1 MARGHATRRQDLT
14 PDAQIEGRHP
24 VLQAL
29 RAGRPLRKLVVA
41 RGSAV
46 SLKHLVGEAHRR
58 GIPVQEV
65 DTAVVGRLARTRA
78 PQGVIA
84 YAAAHRVVGL
94 DDLLG
99 RAKVRGEPP
108 FLLLL
113 DGVEDPGNLG
123 AILRSADAAG
133 VHGVVIPQ
141 RRAAGLTPTV
151 AAASAGAIEH
161 VAVAQVTN
169 LSQAIERLKADGVWV
184 IGADPGAEQT
194 MYDASLRPPI
204 ALVVGGEGRGLA
216 RLVRERC
223 DLLVRIPMRGET
235 ASLNVSVAAAL
246 VLFEV
251 RRQLRTSEARPT

>member
-1 MARGHATRRQDLT
+1 MARGHATRRQDLR

-24 VLQAL
+24 VLEAL

-46 SLKHLVGEAHRR
+46 SLKHLIGEAHRR
-58 GIPVQEV
+58 GVPVQEV
-65 DTAVVGRLARTRA
+65 DTVVVGRLARTRA

-84 YAAAHRVVGL
+84 YAASHRIVGL

-141 RRAAGLTPTV
+141 RRAAGLTATV

-161 VAVAQVTN
+161 VTVAQVSN

-223 DLLVRIPMRGET
+223 DVLVRIPMHGAT

-251 RRQLRTSEARPT
+251 RRQVRDSATPPT